1 MHGDALN
8 TRISAQAEQAG
19 DPAKRERDACR
30 EERFPWEIESAAWYA
45 SADEKVVRERL
56 HNRPSPSRAAEEVQ
70 KSAQLCHCGGSRAWV
85 GLIYDDGA
93 CCAGQLSGP
102 GWP

>member
-19 DPAKRERDACR
+19 DPTKRERDACR

-56 HNRPSPSRAAEEVQ
+56 HNRHSPAISLSR
-70 KSAQLCHCGGSRAWV
+70 GGGGAKIRAT
-85 GLIYDDGA
+85 LP
-93 CCAGQLSGP
+93 LRR
-102 GWP
+102 